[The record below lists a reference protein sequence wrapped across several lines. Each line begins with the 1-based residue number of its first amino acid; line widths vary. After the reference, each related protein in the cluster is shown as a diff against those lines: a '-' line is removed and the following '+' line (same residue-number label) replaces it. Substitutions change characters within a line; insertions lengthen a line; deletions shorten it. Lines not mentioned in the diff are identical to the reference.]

1 MEKKT
6 IPSSLVIPYKSAYSN
21 AGFNVA
27 NTNRMMKIHVA
38 KQLKYV
44 KVIFVKMIPTA
55 FNSNQKNQLMFH
67 DPTEQTYKELPSMF

>member
-1 MEKKT
+1 MLYLIRINLNIRHGKKT
-6 IPSSLVIPYKSAYSN
+6 IPPSLVIPYKSAYSN

-44 KVIFVKMIPTA
+44 KVI
-55 FNSNQKNQLMFH
+55 L
-67 DPTEQTYKELPSMF
+67 